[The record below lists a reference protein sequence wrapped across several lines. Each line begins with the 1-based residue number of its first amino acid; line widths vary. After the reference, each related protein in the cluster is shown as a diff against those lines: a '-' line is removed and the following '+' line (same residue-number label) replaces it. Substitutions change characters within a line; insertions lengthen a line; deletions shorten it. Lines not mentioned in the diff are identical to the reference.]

1 MKIKN
6 LILLVFILISLN
18 SFYQPVQINSI
29 RFKNPIVRQICI
41 DNDNLTKELID
52 RNTKILFREF
62 VSLNFQLMFID
73 YSLDYYNSS

>member
-1 MKIKN
+1 M
-6 LILLVFILISLN
+6 N